1 MMCSNS
7 IEVVGKFAKEN
18 RHSYF
23 YKNLVEVIPLA
34 LVDDLIAAANC
45 GMDSVEINTSRNTL
59 IELKKLTFHTPVANK
74 KSKCH
79 LMHIGRENKGCPE
92 MKVHGQTVDRVSQ
105 VLYLGDVIISNGSNA
120 SNEKDRVSKGM
131 GQLNTILPSFF

>member
-7 IEVVGKFAKEN
+7 IDDVGKFAKEN
-18 RHSYF
+18 GHSYS

-34 LVDDLIAAANC
+34 MVDDLIAAASC
-45 GMDSVEINTSRNTL
+45 GMDSVEINTSINTL

-79 LMHIGRENKGCPE
+79 LMHIGTENKGCPE
-92 MKVHGQTVDRVSQ
+92 ITADKWYARKHRCMVWTPEAR
-105 VLYLGDVIISNGSNA
+105 N
-120 SNEKDRVSKGM
+120 
-131 GQLNTILPSFF
+131 